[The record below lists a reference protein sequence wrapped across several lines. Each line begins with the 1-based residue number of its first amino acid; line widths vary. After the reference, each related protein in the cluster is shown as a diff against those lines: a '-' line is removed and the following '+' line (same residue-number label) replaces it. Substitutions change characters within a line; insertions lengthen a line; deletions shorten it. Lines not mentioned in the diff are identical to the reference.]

1 MPASKILTSTVKAVA
16 DIPTGA
22 TIMVAGYAQTG
33 TPQHLVKSLLDRPIS
48 GLTCISGPWY
58 GASPAI
64 YDAARLV
71 AAGMVDR
78 IITAPPIPLGGA
90 EVLATLRRE
99 GRLEVEIVTEGTLAE
114 RIRAGGAGLGGLF
127 LPALEDADRSNTVEE
142 TLDIGGVLHVY
153 QPPMRADYCLLK
165 AQVADELGNLVYGRS
180 QRNWNPIMAMAA
192 EVCIVE
198 VDQVVASGDLDPE
211 LVITPGIH
219 VDRIVEAPGTPDG

>member
-1 MPASKILTSTVKAVA
+1 MPASKILTNATEAVA

-22 TIMVAGYAQTG
+22 TIMVAGYAQPG

-58 GASPAI
+58 GADPAI

-71 AAGMVDR
+71 AAGMVNL
-78 IITAPPIPLGGA
+78 IITAPPIPPGGA
-90 EVLATLRRE
+90 DVLATLRRE
-99 GRLEVEIVTEGTLAE
+99 GRLEVEIVPEGTLAE

-127 LPALEDADRSNTVEE
+127 LPALEDADHSNAIAE

-153 QPPMRADYCLLK
+153 QPPMRADFCLLK
-165 AQVADELGNLVYGRS
+165 AQVADELGNLVYSRS

-192 EVCIVE
+192 DVCIVE

-211 LVITPGIH
+211 LIITPGIY
-219 VDRIVEAPGTPDG
+219 VDRIVEALGTSDG